1 MSSRRVNL
9 LDEGHSLVRDL
20 SVLRG
25 QAMKDEVEAP
35 KVISITKLAHASCRS
50 IKTTVE
56 TDQWLTRK
64 RVLGV
69 GTIAC

>member
-9 LDEGHSLVRDL
+9 LDAGHSLVHDL
-20 SVLRG
+20 TNLRG
-25 QAMKDEVEAP
+25 QVMKDEVD
-35 KVISITKLAHASCRS
+35 ASKALSVTRVSHVTCRA

-64 RVLGV
+64 AVLKAM
-69 GTIAC
+69 AC